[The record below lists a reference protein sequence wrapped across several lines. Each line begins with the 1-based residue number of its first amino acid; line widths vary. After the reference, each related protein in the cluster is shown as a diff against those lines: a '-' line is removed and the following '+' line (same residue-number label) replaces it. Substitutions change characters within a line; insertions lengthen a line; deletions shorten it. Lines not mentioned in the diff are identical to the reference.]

1 MPQDGLSTSMKQS
14 AYFTMENSYDKDV
27 YENDLTN
34 WVKIIS
40 MLALFYVFQGLH
52 WWANFE
58 LGTNDTEMSTLY
70 NLVVFAT
77 AVIVIGFMLFFGAKV
92 NRKKLTH
99 EFWVEKI
106 SEEHQRLVEEQQ
118 KVKQHK
124 TTAD

>member
-1 MPQDGLSTSMKQS
+1 
-14 AYFTMENSYDKDV
+14 
-27 YENDLTN
+27 
-34 WVKIIS
+34 
-40 MLALFYVFQGLH
+40 
-52 WWANFE
+52 
-58 LGTNDTEMSTLY
+58 MSTLY